1 MAKEK
6 KKKKFCCINLAQDL
20 NMFHKSGLTEE
31 LEEEIQMF
39 STVHVKDTL
48 VLNMWHIRQKCTY
61 LACIQKSS
69 WGRNSFSQ
77 L

>member
-1 MAKEK
+1 
-6 KKKKFCCINLAQDL
+6 
-20 NMFHKSGLTEE
+20 MFHKSGLTEE

-48 VLNMWHIRQKCTY
+48 VLNMWHIRRKCTY
-61 LACIQKSS
+61 LACIQKS
-69 WGRNSFSQ
+69 